1 KSNLKSY
8 LSNVGSRSHVVCKN
22 VLRLAGELSIVRVL
36 NDFQL
41 LSILRIF
48 CMRGFLPP
56 PTDPPWLYAS
66 VSGLLCARSSHC

>member
-1 KSNLKSY
+1 M
-8 LSNVGSRSHVVCKN
+8 
-22 VLRLAGELSIVRVL
+22 LRLAGELPIVRVL

-56 PTDPPWLYAS
+56 PADPPWLYAC
-66 VSGLLCARSSHC
+66 VSGLLCANCRRCCTAKISCPDQGIATTC

>member
-1 KSNLKSY
+1 M
-8 LSNVGSRSHVVCKN
+8 
-22 VLRLAGELSIVRVL
+22 LRLAGELPIVRVL

-66 VSGLLCARSSHC
+66 VSGLLCARSGSSHYYALHRYREGT